1 MPCRVCGSE
10 LTRTF
15 LDLGEQPLANA
26 YLDTQDQPEQR
37 YPLHAR
43 ICDSCLLVQAD
54 AVVSPSGIFNDYAF
68 FSSYSKSWVEH
79 TRQYAKAMTER
90 FELDAGSF
98 VVEVASNDGCL
109 LSQFDG
115 PVVLGVEPAENV
127 ARVARLNGV
136 PTITEF
142 FTGDLALPPADLM
155 VANNV
160 FGHVPDLNGFV
171 DGFRKTLKPEGV
183 LTIEVPWLLHL
194 IERCEFDTIY
204 HEHFSYFSFEALE
217 QVLARH
223 QLRVFDV
230 EMLDVHG
237 GSLRAFVCHID
248 SQQAELATTHE
259 IRVIEER
266 AGLWSADSEAYIDFA
281 IRVLDRLSDL
291 HAFLSQA
298 ESVVG
303 AGAPAKGNTL
313 LNALGAD
320 RDTLRF
326 VTDTSP
332 HKQGRWLPGSRIPIV
347 EPARIVEVCPE
358 FVLVLAWN
366 WLDEV
371 MASLPQVSEWGGRFV
386 VPNPVRI
393 V

>member
-1 MPCRVCGSE
+1 M
-10 LTRTF
+10 
-15 LDLGEQPLANA
+15 
-26 YLDTQDQPEQR
+26 
-37 YPLHAR
+37 
-43 ICDSCLLVQAD
+43 CDSCLLVQAD
-54 AVVSPSGIFNDYAF
+54 AVVAPEGIFNDYAF
-68 FSSYSKSWVEH
+68 FSSYSQSWVEH
-79 TRQYAKAMTER
+79 TRQYAKEMTER
-90 FELDAGSF
+90 FELDDGSF
-98 VVEVASNDGCL
+98 IVEVASNDGCL
-109 LSQFDG
+109 LSQFSG

-127 ARVARLNGV
+127 AHVARMNGV
-136 PTITEF
+136 PTLTEF
-142 FTGDLALPPADLM
+142 FGAGLALPPADLM

-160 FGHVPDLNGFV
+160 MGHVPDLNGFV

-204 HEHFSYFSFEALE
+204 HEHFSYFSFEAIE

-230 EMLDVHG
+230 ERLDVHG
-237 GSLRAFVCHID
+237 GSLRVFVCHID
-248 SQQAELATTHE
+248 AAHEETRAPGE
-259 IRVIEER
+259 IRGLEEQ
-266 AGLWSADSEAYIDFA
+266 AGLWSSDSAAYRDFG
-281 IRVLDRLSDL
+281 IRVRDRLGEL
-291 HAFLSQA
+291 RAFLQGA

-326 VTDTSP
+326 VTDVSP
-332 HKQGRWLPGSRIPIV
+332 HKQGRFLPGSRIPIV
-347 EPARIVEVCPE
+347 EPARIDEVCPE

-371 MASLPQVSEWGGRFV
+371 MASFPQVAGWGGRFV
-386 VPNPVRI
+386 VPIPEVRI